1 RLPSPARGAHPR
13 VGEPGRHRRRD
24 LDRRSHRD
32 RVDVRVGRRRVRP
45 AHAGGDVDR
54 EPAGRHPP
62 APVPPAP
69 RRAPGRVRAHG
80 GRDLARAPGHP
91 GPVAAGAARRRGGDR
106 RRGLRRRGIPP
117 LPRGCAR
124 APRAGALVAVPPE
137 DGMTPNQKLA
147 ISVVIPYY
155 NGSRFIA
162 EALASVRAQ
171 TLAPLEVI
179 VVDDCS
185 RPDDAAAVY
194 REAPD
199 CVVIHLPKNRG
210 PSVARNIGIARARG
224 EWIAFLDCDDL
235 WAPRKLELQAAVVAA
250 NADCRAVHCGMTTIL
265 PGGKEVVYDKGEV
278 TFEDFLEFPCP
289 IFPSAVLMQR
299 QALFECGL
307 FDPTKRC

>member
-1 RLPSPARGAHPR
+1 
-13 VGEPGRHRRRD
+13 
-24 LDRRSHRD
+24 
-32 RVDVRVGRRRVRP
+32 
-45 AHAGGDVDR
+45 
-54 EPAGRHPP
+54 
-62 APVPPAP
+62 
-69 RRAPGRVRAHG
+69 
-80 GRDLARAPGHP
+80 
-91 GPVAAGAARRRGGDR
+91 
-106 RRGLRRRGIPP
+106 
-117 LPRGCAR
+117 
-124 APRAGALVAVPPE
+124 
-137 DGMTPNQKLA
+137 MTPNQKLA

-185 RPDDAAAVY
+185 RPDEAAALD
-194 REAPD
+194 REAHD

-307 FDPTKRC
+307 FDPTKRCCEDLDLFLRFCYGDGKFYVAPEPLMIRRIQDDGLSRNLATFWREADRVYRDFLPVFADRDKSRATLRSVHADMTLRALYARDFKLMWRRLRDASQRDVPMSLTLSRAVWQAIRNRLR